1 MFETRFTKGALSD
14 LAQLSAFHRV
24 RIFDAIE
31 AQLSTQPLMPTRKR
45 KPLGPGDIPPWE
57 HEPPVW
63 ELRVGQFR
71 VFYDVDTDMQHVYVR
86 AVRLKGRKGTKEI
99 L

>member
-1 MFETRFTKGALSD
+1 M
-14 LAQLSAFHRV
+14 
-24 RIFDAIE
+24 
-31 AQLSTQPLMPTRKR
+31 
-45 KPLGPGDIPPWE
+45 
-57 HEPPVW
+57 W

-71 VFYDVDTDMQHVYVR
+71 VFYDVDTDMRHVYVR